1 MWNLLWNILC
11 ELIQKIYFKGG
22 FVYDKQRKMAGNVY
36 KWTMEN
42 YGTNFRTTRGD
53 SFRLSEQGINYPLSM
68 RDCTFQ
74 DTVDITVGFRIS
86 LFLN

>member
-1 MWNLLWNILC
+1 
-11 ELIQKIYFKGG
+11 
-22 FVYDKQRKMAGNVY
+22 MAGNVY